1 MISIIPRIAIASLVL
16 VLTSSCQPGKAT
28 RVESN
33 GTIPNYT
40 YEIVKVYPH
49 DSDAFTQGL
58 VFRDGKLLES
68 TGEEGRSTLRRV
80 DLDSGQA
87 LKKVDLAPQY
97 FGEGMT
103 VLNNKIYQ
111 LTWQH
116 HIGFI
121 YDYQT
126 FERLGEFNYEGEGW
140 GLTTDGQSLILSDGS
155 NRLRFLDPN
164 TFRVIRTIAVT
175 ENGKPVRELNELEY
189 VKGEIYSNIWH
200 STRIVT
206 INPQTGAVTASM
218 DCADLVSQSG
228 AHDEEAVLNGIAYD
242 EASGR
247 LFVTG
252 KLWPKLF
259 EIRVK
264 K

>member
-1 MISIIPRIAIASLVL
+1 MNSTTKFLTILLIVL
-16 VLTSSCQPGKAT
+16 ALSSCQPGKAT

-33 GTIPNYT
+33 GTVAKYG

-49 DSDAFTQGL
+49 DPDAFTQGL

-68 TGEEGRSTLRRV
+68 TGEEGRSTLRSV
-80 DLDSGQA
+80 DLDSGQT
-87 LKKVDLAPQY
+87 LKKVDLASQY

-126 FERLGEFNYEGEGW
+126 FDRLGDFNYEGEGW

-164 TFRVIRTIAVT
+164 SFRVVRTIAVT
-175 ENGKPVRELNELEY
+175 ENDQPVRQLNELEFI
-189 VKGEIYSNIWH
+189 KGEIYSNIWH

-206 INPQTGAVTASM
+206 INPQTGAVTASI
-218 DCADLVSQSG
+218 DCANLVSQSG

-259 EIRVK
+259 EIRVMK
-264 K
+264 

>member
-1 MISIIPRIAIASLVL
+1 MISIIKFTTVL
-16 VLTSSCQPGKAT
+16 VTVIGLSSCQPGKAT
-28 RVESN
+28 RVDPDRAV
-33 GTIPNYT
+33 PNYS
-40 YEIVKVYPH
+40 YEIVKIYPH
-49 DSDAFTQGL
+49 DPDAFTQGL

-68 TGEEGRSTLRRV
+68 TGEEGRSSLRSV
-80 DLDSGQA
+80 DLDSGQTV
-87 LKKVDLAPQY
+87 KKVDLASQY

-103 VLNNKIYQ
+103 VLNKKIYQ

-126 FERLGEFNYEGEGW
+126 FERLGDFNYEGEGW

-155 NRLRFLDPN
+155 NHLRFLDPN
-164 TFRVIRTIAVT
+164 TFRVIRTVPVT
-175 ENGKPVRELNELEY
+175 ENGKPVLQLNELEFIN
-189 VKGEIYSNIWH
+189 GEIYSNIWH
-200 STRIVT
+200 STRIVS
-206 INPQTGAVTASM
+206 INPQNGAVTASI
-218 DCADLVSQSG
+218 DFAGLVSQSG

-242 EASGR
+242 DASGR
-247 LFVTG
+247 IFVTG

-259 EIRVK
+259 EIKIK